1 MGNLVYWDFAGNKVA
16 EQSKELAELVT
27 GISGYRTNRSS
38 GKGGFKDY
46 VQIKDSPIPSL
57 TIEVGSVACPLPLS
71 EFDKVWKQNKAV
83 WVQAMKFVATK

>member
-1 MGNLVYWDFAGNKVA
+1 M
-16 EQSKELAELVT
+16 QSKDNPVAGV
-27 GISGYRTNRSS
+27 
-38 GKGGFKDY
+38 
-46 VQIKDSPIPSL
+46 